1 MINFVL
7 YVTDVDR
14 LQKIKKTFYIV
25 SFTET
30 DPSMVSLQKKYD
42 VMKRQLEYMKTYSR
56 KAEDERDE
64 AKKALVKTQQD
75 IAQMNDQFESLRA
88 SVQIPNKRTQLSN
101 IAALTQP
108 TSSASPKLPMKPLL
122 SEKNIESLNINR
134 SKENINVQE
143 NKQIIEPKET
153 IRDSGS
159 EKSKS
164 RERVDVS
171 TIIFQ
176 IVFYTLCPYI

>member
-1 MINFVL
+1 
-7 YVTDVDR
+7 
-14 LQKIKKTFYIV
+14 
-25 SFTET
+25 
-30 DPSMVSLQKKYD
+30 
-42 VMKRQLEYMKTYSR
+42 MKRQLEYMKTYAR

-64 AKKALVKTQQD
+64 ARKALVKTQQD

-101 IAALTQP
+101 IAIPIQP
-108 TSSASPKLPMKPLL
+108 NSSASSELPLKPLL
-122 SEKNIESLNINR
+122 SEKTIGPSNINR
-134 SKENINVQE
+134 SNSVQE

-164 RERVDVS
+164 REKVDVS

-176 IVFYTLCPYI
+176 IVFCILYTCVYINTNYSDA

>member
-1 MINFVL
+1 
-7 YVTDVDR
+7 
-14 LQKIKKTFYIV
+14 
-25 SFTET
+25 
-30 DPSMVSLQKKYD
+30 
-42 VMKRQLEYMKTYSR
+42 MKRQLEYMKTYAR

-64 AKKALVKTQQD
+64 AKKALVNTQQD

-88 SVQIPNKRTQLSN
+88 SVQMPNKRTQLSN
-101 IAALTQP
+101 IAVPTQP
-108 TSSASPKLPMKPLL
+108 TSSASSELPTKPLL
-122 SEKNIESLNINR
+122 SEKTVEPLNINR
-134 SKENINVQE
+134 SKDNISAQ
-143 NKQIIEPKET
+143 ET

-176 IVFYTLCPYI
+176 IVFYIYCIRVYKH